1 MAQLVLVVEESAPV
15 LAALRQHLE
24 SAGFRMDVA
33 SPVEAPARLRRG
45 SHALAIV
52 RFGDDGGDDTLAS
65 LKEVDPTLPVVALF
79 PDEGDAANEALVAD
93 GLLVGPLTG
102 PLVVSCCRAMA
113 RLAVQAR
120 RIAELEKAAQRPG
133 GDGFYDYEFF
143 KKLLLMEVK
152 RSRRHRYPISLALVG
167 VDRWREVSAPLD
179 GRERTSLLAGVLQVV
194 ARAIRDIDLPL
205 LYSQDR
211 FLVFMPHTGSDGAM
225 QVANRLCD
233 RVRSQRAG
241 ASLTVSAGVA
251 SFEGVGTVSFAILAR
266 QAAKALAQAQTEGG
280 DRAARSGPTPKRN
293 RILIG

>member
-15 LAALRQHLE
+15 LAALRKHLE
-24 SAGFRMDVA
+24 GAGFRIDVA
-33 SPVEAPARLRRG
+33 SPLEAPARLRRG

-52 RFGDDGGDDTLAS
+52 RFGGDEGSATLAS
-65 LKEVDPTLPVVALF
+65 IKEIDPTLPVVALF
-79 PDEGDAANEALVAD
+79 SDDSDAANEALVAD
-93 GLLVGPLTG
+93 GLLAGPLTG
-102 PLVVSCCRAMA
+102 PTVVSCCRAMA

-120 RIAELEKAAQRPG
+120 RIAELEKAAQRPS

-179 GRERTSLLAGVLQVV
+179 GRDRAALLASVLQVV
-194 ARAIRDIDLPL
+194 ARAVRDIDLPL

-211 FLVFMPHTGSDGAM
+211 FLVFMPHTGLDGAM

-233 RVRSQRAG
+233 RVRSSRAT
-241 ASLTVSAGVA
+241 LTVSAGVA
-251 SFEGVGTVSFAILAR
+251 SFEGVGTVSFATLAR
-266 QAAKALAQAQTEGG
+266 QAAKALAQAQADGG
-280 DRAARSGPTPKRN
+280 DRAVRSGPTPKRN